1 MRYLTAVAVAVTI
14 ALAGLVLQ
22 VANLP
27 GEAPKPIQVIPVDA
41 RQIAYGVATES
52 AARVLVANGCP
63 DTYASQAGRAA
74 VDAGIEANIIAGVI
88 VVESSCN
95 PLAASPAG
103 AVGLMQINLHVWH
116 ISRRQALDPETN
128 IRIGTKILVGYI
140 RPHGLREGI
149 HRYNGLGVD
158 CAYCDGGYT
167 AHVMYAAN
175 RR

>member
-27 GEAPKPIQVIPVDA
+27 GEAPKPIQVVPVDA
-41 RQIAYGVATES
+41 RQIAYGVATAS
-52 AARVLVANGCP
+52 AARVLRSNGCS
-63 DTYASQAGRAA
+63 DRYASLAGRAA
-74 VDAGIEANIIAGVI
+74 VDEGIQADVVAGVI
-88 VVESSCN
+88 VVESSCD
-95 PLAASPAG
+95 PLAISPAG

-128 IRIGTKILVGYI
+128 IRIGTKILVDYV
-140 RPHGLREGI
+140 RPHGLREGL
-149 HRYNGLGVD
+149 HRYNGLGD
-158 CAYCDGGYT
+158 DGSYG
-167 AHVMYAAN
+167 AHVLYAAN